1 MTQPTYLD
9 RILEHKRAEV
19 ARQKLKVPL
28 AELQERAAAAWPV
41 RPFSVVLRQP
51 QRLALIAEVKHK
63 SPSKGI
69 LVPDFD
75 PLKLARTYIEH
86 GADAL
91 SILTDVRFFGGSLQY
106 LKAIRELEQRL
117 PERGDVP
124 LLRKD
129 FILEP
134 YQVYE
139 ARAYGADALLL
150 IVAALDDAELRHL
163 LDLTEQLGMEALV
176 EVHDAAELE
185 RALTAGATT
194 VGVNNRDLR
203 TFAVDVGTTGRLAEL
218 LPQCERPVLVSES
231 GIQQA
236 EDLGRLR
243 GWKADAILVGEAIVT
258 APNIGVK
265 VRELSGRA
273 VSISGSASAE
283 TIV

>member
-19 ARQKLKVPL
+19 AQQKLTVPL
-28 AELQERAAAAWPV
+28 AELQKQAEAAYPA
-41 RPFSVVLRQP
+41 RPFSAVLRQP

-69 LVPDFD
+69 LVPEFD
-75 PLKLARTYIEH
+75 PLKLARIYIEH

-91 SILTDVRFFGGSLQY
+91 SILTDVRFFGGSLPY
-106 LKAIRELEQRL
+106 LKAIRELEQQL
-117 PERGDVP
+117 AERAGVP

-150 IVAALDDAELRHL
+150 IVAALDDRTLGDL

-176 EVHDAAELE
+176 EVHDEVELE
-185 RALTAGATT
+185 RALAAGATT
-194 VGVNNRDLR
+194 VGLNNRNLR
-203 TFAVDVGTTGRLAEL
+203 TFQVDVALTGRLAER
-218 LPQCERPVLVSES
+218 LPVCDRPVLVSES
-231 GIQQA
+231 GIRQA
-236 EDLGRLR
+236 DDLYRLR
-243 GWKADAILVGEAIVT
+243 GWNADAILVGEAIVT
-258 APNIGVK
+258 APDIGAK
-265 VRELSGRA
+265 VRELSGHG
-273 VSISGSASAE
+273 VQVPG
-283 TIV
+283 TT